1 MLHTHSYTAR
11 GVKVKEV
18 LVENNILFRASDVSM
33 CDKTPSPA
41 APVSLFGA
49 KRPKQTSISSGESD
63 ALSPKMLLPS
73 GGAECPMRQTV
84 IAKMEIENDS
94 IFSNVTYR
102 SSVAWTLFGRNFRK

>member
-1 MLHTHSYTAR
+1 MLHTQSYMAR

-63 ALSPKMLLPS
+63 ALSPEMLLPS